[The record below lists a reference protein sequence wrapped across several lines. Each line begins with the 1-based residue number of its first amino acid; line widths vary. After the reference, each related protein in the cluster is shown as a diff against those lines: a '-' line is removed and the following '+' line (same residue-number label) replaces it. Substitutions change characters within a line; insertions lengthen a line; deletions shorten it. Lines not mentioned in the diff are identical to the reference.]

1 MTRHQGRRLPPGLA
15 RRPGQGLGHGLRR
28 RPARLASERGS
39 ASIWGLL
46 VTATAFTLLLGLV
59 VDGGRVIDARV
70 ASSRAAGQAAR
81 VAADALSQAS
91 VRDGRDQVD
100 VSQAVGRAESYLHAA
115 AMSGTVH
122 ISATPSRSPCG
133 GDRRLRS
140 SAFLASTRYRS
151 PRPRPPTRSPEGH
164 SMTRQVARRGPHRC
178 RAGSRHR
185 RAHRDTGP
193 RGRGSGPAGRPDW

>member
-28 RPARLASERGS
+28 RPARLAGERGS
-39 ASIWGLL
+39 ASIWALL

-91 VRDGRDQVD
+91 VRNGRDQVD

-122 ISATPSRSPCG
+122 ISADTVAVTVRGRSPTQILGILGIDSFPITETQTAHAITRG
-133 GDRRLRS
+133 G
-140 SAFLASTRYRS
+140 T
-151 PRPRPPTRSPEGH
+151 P
-164 SMTRQVARRGPHRC
+164 
-178 RAGSRHR
+178 
-185 RAHRDTGP
+185 
-193 RGRGSGPAGRPDW
+193 